1 MDRIQ
6 LRDIQEEMRE
16 SYIGYAMSVIVSR
29 ALPDVRDGLKPVHR
43 RILYAMN
50 ELNLD
55 PTKAYKKSARIV
67 GDTMGKYHPHGD
79 ASIYDAL
86 VRMAQ
91 DFSMRYMLVDGHGNF
106 GSMDGDSAAAARY
119 TEARLSRL
127 STELLADIEK
137 NTIDFVDNY
146 DGEFQEPSVL
156 PARYPNLLVNG
167 TSGIAVG
174 MATNIPPHNLG
185 EAVDAL
191 IQIIDNRVQ
200 EDRETEIEEIMDIVK
215 GPDFPT
221 GGAVIGVNGMRQAYR
236 TGRGKI
242 RLRGIAIIEPNGQR
256 EMIVITELP
265 YQVNKA
271 RLIEKMADLVKEKRI
286 EDISDIRDESDRM
299 GIRVVVELK
308 KDANSAV
315 VLNKLYKY
323 TQLEES
329 FGVNMLAIVDEE
341 PKVLNLHAML
351 SHYLEHQKSVVTR
364 RTQFDLDRATKRAH
378 ILEGLLIALDA
389 IDEVIS
395 IVRSSKDRAEARARL
410 QERFGLTEEQ
420 ATAIGE
426 MRIIQLTGLEREKLF
441 AEYNELQE
449 LIKELKA
456 ILADEKLLYGVIR
469 EELMIVRTKYADE
482 RRTALVPDE
491 SEIDYE
497 DLIDEETCV
506 ITISHLGYI
515 KRLPLSTYR
524 SQNRGGKG
532 IIGMQTRD
540 EDLVLDVLIA
550 STHDNMLFFTNKGR
564 VYKMKAYEI
573 PVSGRVAKG
582 MALVNLLN
590 LGGGEKVTA
599 IMPIKEF
606 AENEYIVMVTKNGLI
621 KKTALSQFSNIRK
634 TGIIALQFREDDEL
648 ISIRRTDG
656 GREIFVATRGGQGL
670 RFSESEVRPMGRTA
684 SGVRAIRLAEGDAV
698 VCADILD
705 EDSRILFVSERG
717 FGKCTDKEEFALRH
731 RGGSGVKMYR
741 ITEKTGA
748 VMAVAKAHDGEEI
761 MMITSEGVIIRLR
774 IADISTQSRVTQG
787 VKLIGLNEDVTVVGI
802 ARIPEDYLEDE
813 DEEDNGSGI
822 ESVEG
827 NKENYENQDS
837 EDIVEDAGEDEE
849 SQA

>member
-6 LRDIQEEMRE
+6 LRDIYDEMRD
-16 SYIGYAMSVIVSR
+16 SYIDYAMSVIVSR

-43 RILYAMN
+43 RILHAMN
-50 ELNLD
+50 ELNLE
-55 PTKAYKKSARIV
+55 PGKPYKKSARIV
-67 GDTMGKYHPHGD
+67 GETMGKYHPHGN

-106 GSMDGDSAAAARY
+106 GSMDGDAAAAERY

-127 STELLADIEK
+127 SMELLADIEK
-137 NTIDFVDNY
+137 NTIDFVPNY
-146 DGEFQEPSVL
+146 DNEEEEPSVL

-167 TSGIAVG
+167 SSGIAVG

-185 EAVDAL
+185 EAIDAVVK
-191 IQIIDNRVQ
+191 IIDNHVQ
-200 EDRETEIEEIMDIVK
+200 EDRETDVTELMNIIK

-221 GGAVIGVNGMRQAYR
+221 GGAIIGTSGMKRAYH
-236 TGRGKI
+236 TGRGKV
-242 RLRGIAIIEPNGQR
+242 RLRGVATIEPNGQR

-271 RLIEKMADLVKEKRI
+271 RLIEKMADLVKEKKI

-299 GIRVVVELK
+299 GLRVVVELK

-329 FGVNMLAIVDEE
+329 FGVNMLAIVDGE

-364 RTQFDLDRATKRAH
+364 RTQFNLDRAAKRAH
-378 ILEGLLIALDA
+378 ILEGLLIAIDA

-410 QERFGLTEEQ
+410 QERFGLSEEQ

-426 MRIIQLTGLEREKLF
+426 MRIIQLTGLEREKLT
-441 AEYNELQE
+441 AEYAELQE
-449 LIKELKA
+449 LIKKLRA
-456 ILADEKLLYGVIR
+456 ILADENLLYGVIR
-469 EELMIVRTKYADE
+469 EELLLIRNKYADE

-491 SEIDYE
+491 GEIDYD

-532 IIGMQTRD
+532 IIGMQTRS

-550 STHDNMLFFTNKGR
+550 STHDYMLFFTNKGR
-564 VYKMKAYEI
+564 VYKMRAYEI
-573 PVSGRVAKG
+573 PASGRIARG

-599 IMPIKEF
+599 VKPIQQF
-606 AENEYIVMVTKNGLI
+606 NENEYIVMVTKNGLI
-621 KKTALSQFSNIRK
+621 KKTALPHFANIRK

-648 ISIRRTDG
+648 ISILRTDG
-656 GREIFVATRGGQGL
+656 SREIFVATRRGQGL
-670 RFSESEVRPMGRTA
+670 RFSEQEVRPMGRAA
-684 SGVRAIRLAEGDAV
+684 SGVRAIKLLNDDAI
-698 VCADILD
+698 VCAEILD
-705 EDSRILFVSERG
+705 EDSHIVFVTERG
-717 FGKCTDKEEFALRH
+717 FGKCTDKEEFLLRH
-731 RGGSGVKMYR
+731 RGGMGVKMYR
-741 ITEKTGA
+741 ITEKTGP
-748 VMAVAKAHDGEEI
+748 VMAVAKAHDGEEL
-761 MMITSEGVIIRLR
+761 MLITSEGVIIRLR
-774 IADISTQSRVTQG
+774 ISDISTQSRVTQG
-787 VKLIGLNEDVTVVGI
+787 VKLIGLNGDVTVVGI
-802 ARIPEDYLEDE
+802 ARISEDYLENGDSE
-813 DEEDNGSGI
+813 DEE
-822 ESVEG
+822 
-827 NKENYENQDS
+827 
-837 EDIVEDAGEDEE
+837 
-849 SQA
+849 